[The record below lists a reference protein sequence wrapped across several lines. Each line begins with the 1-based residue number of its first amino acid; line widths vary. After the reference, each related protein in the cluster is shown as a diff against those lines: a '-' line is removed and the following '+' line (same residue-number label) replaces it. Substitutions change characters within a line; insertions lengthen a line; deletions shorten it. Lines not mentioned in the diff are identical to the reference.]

1 MPEKAAEVARAIA
14 LPDDVLVVEDNI
26 IIALDAEECLISLG
40 VKRVRTAARVKAA
53 LNEINIKLP
62 DYALLDVDLND
73 ETSLPVAAV
82 LQDAGVPFAFTTGY
96 GDFADCPERFSAI
109 PRLSKP
115 YTSETLGAL
124 FTAQTGDA

>member
-1 MPEKAAEVARAIA
+1 MPKKAAEVARAIA
-14 LPDDVLVVEDNI
+14 VPSDVLVVEDNI

-40 VKRVRTAARVKAA
+40 VSHVRTAARVKAA
-53 LNEINIKLP
+53 LNEIKVKLP

-73 ETSLPVAAV
+73 ETSLPVAMV

-96 GDFADCPERFSAI
+96 GDFADCPERFAAV

-115 YTSETLGAL
+115 YTSETLEKL
-124 FTAQTGDA
+124 FSVEKEKA